1 MTKDDAGYAAALQE
15 HPDIQA
21 TILHS
26 LETLREQ
33 LHQLNGSN
41 NDATIPDEPP
51 EPVHVLEHKSRHD
64 SLRVRM
70 ARTVMMVTLSAELT
84 FSKQVLELL
93 GASGGC
99 TEARRRW
106 RRVDIRLR

>member
-21 TILHS
+21 TILHA

-41 NDATIPDEPP
+41 NDATIPDEPQ

-64 SLRVRM
+64 SLRVRI
-70 ARTVMMVTLSAELT
+70 ARTAMMVTLSA
-84 FSKQVLELL
+84 
-93 GASGGC
+93 
-99 TEARRRW
+99 
-106 RRVDIRLR
+106 